1 LSACVKLMNVPGCDI
16 LQLVKTTLDVDHRLL
31 REARLVAAREGTTGS
46 ALAEEG
52 LRRVVRRNR
61 QGRAFRLRKASFNG
75 RGLCGDLV
83 DANWDCIRGLA
94 YGP

>member
-1 LSACVKLMNVPGCDI
+1 MNVLGCDI
-16 LQLVKTTLDVDHRLL
+16 LQLVKTILDIDHRLL

-52 LRRVVRRNR
+52 LRRVVRGKS
-61 QGRAFRLRKASFNG
+61 QGRVFRLRKASFNG

-83 DANWDCIRGLA
+83 DANWNRIRGLA
-94 YGP
+94 YRS